1 MIIRRGKFGMESQK
15 QKVIVVV
22 TTEANQEV
30 KDCLRLAASSL
41 QAAAESMSVPN
52 ISTSS
57 SSPSPVSQD
66 EDMDSNN
73 SNQTKNGEPST
84 APAKRKRG
92 RPKKAPST
100 PSTSD
105 SLAPSSLSQNEDM
118 DINQKRK
125 RGRPSKKSEEQSVAP
140 VKRKVGRPKKAP
152 STSDN
157 QANKDSTQ
165 EKHDSDSTVE
175 MNNDSND
182 VCPVCLEVPSLP
194 VPLQCRHVYCFICAK
209 GLAESDVL
217 NGGSCAICRAPIP
230 RDFFKSWKLSQIGDE
245 TKKDPIETRT
255 NCWFY
260 EGRQG
265 WW

>member
-1 MIIRRGKFGMESQK
+1 MESQK

-41 QAAAESMSVPN
+41 QAAADSMSFSN
-52 ISTSS
+52 ISTASTD
-57 SSPSPVSQD
+57 PSPLSQD
-66 EDMDSNN
+66 VDVDSSQAKNED
-73 SNQTKNGEPST
+73 GESST
-84 APAKRKRG
+84 APVKRKRG
-92 RPKKAPST
+92 RPKKAPLT

-105 SLAPSSLSQNEDM
+105 SLAPSPLSQNDEM
-118 DINQKRK
+118 DGNQKRK
-125 RGRPSKKSEEQSVAP
+125 RGRPSKKSEEPSTAP
-140 VKRKVGRPKKAP
+140 VKRKVGRPKKTP
-152 STSDN
+152 STSDS
-157 QANKDSTQ
+157 QANKESTQ
-165 EKHDSDSTVE
+165 EKHD
-175 MNNDSND
+175 NDSND

-209 GLAESDVL
+209 GLAESDIL

-230 RDFFKSWKLSQIGDE
+230 RDFFKSWKLSQIENE
-245 TKKDPIETRT
+245 TKKDSSDTKIH
-255 NCWFY
+255 CWFY

>member
-1 MIIRRGKFGMESQK
+1 MESQK

-22 TTEANQEV
+22 TTESNQEV
-30 KDCLRLAASSL
+30 KDCLKLAASSL
-41 QAAAESMSVPN
+41 QAAADSMSVSN
-52 ISTSS
+52 FSTSS
-57 SSPSPVSQD
+57 SDSRLLTQN
-66 EDMDSNN
+66 DMDSN
-73 SNQTKNGEPST
+73 QRNGEPST
-84 APAKRKRG
+84 APVNRKRG

-105 SLAPSSLSQNEDM
+105 SLASSPLSQNEDM
-118 DINQKRK
+118 DGNQKRK
-125 RGRPSKKSEEQSVAP
+125 RGRTSKNNEEKSAAP
-140 VKRKVGRPKKAP
+140 INRKRGRPKKAT
-152 STSDN
+152 STSDS

-165 EKHDSDSTVE
+165 AKYESDSTVV
-175 MNNDSND
+175 MNNDNND

-209 GLAESDVL
+209 GLAESDIL

-230 RDFFKSWKLSQIGDE
+230 RDFFKSWKLSQIENE
-245 TKKDPIETRT
+245 TKKDSCDAKIHR
-255 NCWFY
+255 WFY